1 MPARTFIDI
10 LIEQKSL
17 TADSAA
23 VLRRTAKDKNIP
35 LEEVLAKDGGVSEEA
50 LLKARAEFYKI
61 PFRQL
66 RGFRVPLEVLKH
78 IPEESARFY
87 KFVPID
93 QSEGLIEVGMLNP
106 EDSKAREALNFIANR
121 MHIAFKVSI
130 ISPTDLESVL
140 KEYQTLGGEVTKA
153 IGQFQKESELKFP
166 SSFSLEKQ
174 KKKDVFIDEAPITRM
189 VSVILRHA
197 VEGRASDIHIEP
209 IQDTLRVRFRVDG
222 ILYTSLTLPKDVHSA
237 IITRIKVLTNM
248 KIDESRIP
256 QDGRFRAEI
265 NGRNIDFRVSTFPT
279 GLGEKVVMRILDS
292 EAGIKTLEAIGLSG
306 RNLDTVKR
314 GLNKPY
320 GIILIT
326 GPTGSGKSTT
336 MYAMLQLLNED
347 GVNIV
352 SLEDPIEYFV
362 EGVNQSQIR
371 PEIGYDFSTGLRSIL
386 RQDPDIILV
395 GEIRDKET
403 AGLAVH
409 AALTGHLV
417 ISTLHTNNAMGAIPR
432 LIDLGVDPFL
442 ISPTL
447 ALVVGQRLIPR
458 LCEDSKNAIELT
470 GRSRELIDAEIRK
483 IPDVIRSQVN
493 FQEVK
498 EIYQAKPSNLCP
510 KGTRGR
516 LGIFEVLEGTPSLQ
530 KIILEGGAQE
540 KIAEEGVRQN
550 FITIRQDGIL
560 KVLEGVIGLEELL
573 EVT

>member
-1 MPARTFIDI
+1 MPARTFVDI
-10 LIEQKSL
+10 LVEQKLL

-23 VLRRTAKDKNIP
+23 TLRRAAKDKNIP
-35 LEEVLAKDGGVSEEA
+35 LEELLAKEGGVSEEA
-50 LLKARAEFYKI
+50 LLNARAEFYKI

-66 RGFRVPLEVLKH
+66 RGFRVPLDVLKH

-93 QSEGLIEVGMLNP
+93 QSEGFIEVGMLNP

-121 MHIAFKVSI
+121 MHIAFKISI
-130 ISPTDLESVL
+130 ISPADLEGVL
-140 KEYQTLGGEVTKA
+140 KEYRTLGGEVTKA
-153 IGQFQKESELKFP
+153 ISQFQKEAELKFP
-166 SSFSLEKQ
+166 SSDKQ
-174 KKKDVFIDEAPITRM
+174 KKKEVFVDEAPITRM

-209 IQDTLRVRFRVDG
+209 VQDTLRVRFRVDG
-222 ILYTSLTLPKDVHSA
+222 ILYTSLTLPKDIHSA
-237 IITRIKVLTNM
+237 IITRIKVLTDM
-248 KIDESRIP
+248 KIDESRVP

-265 NGRNIDFRVSTFPT
+265 NGRNIDFRVSTLPT

-292 EAGIKTLEAIGLSG
+292 EAGIKTLEAVGLSG

-314 GLNKPY
+314 GLDRPY

-347 GVNIV
+347 KVNII

-403 AGLAVH
+403 AGLAIH

-417 ISTLHTNNAMGAIPR
+417 ISTLHTNDAMGAIPR

-458 LCEDSKNAIELT
+458 LCEDSKNAIELS
-470 GRSRELIDAEIRK
+470 GRSRELIDAEMRK
-483 IPDVIRSQVN
+483 IPDTIRSQAN
-493 FQEVK
+493 FQQVK

-516 LGIFEVLEGTPSLQ
+516 LGIFEVLEGTPNLQ
-530 KIILEGGAQE
+530 KIILEGATQE
-540 KIAEEGVRQN
+540 KITQEAARQN
-550 FITIRQDGIL
+550 FITMRQDGIL

-573 EVT
+573 ETI